1 MIRRPPKSTRTDT
14 LFPYT
19 TLFRSQRIVL
29 VHELRELRRTEE
41 LLDRCRHRL
50 GIDQVLRRQVL
61 GFSQRKALAHRAL
74 DTDQAGAEHVL
85 GHFADRTNAAVA
97 EMIDVVGLLLAV
109 ADRDD
114 LAHHRSEEHTS
125 ELQSLMRISYAVF
138 CLKKQTTQQQ

>member
-1 MIRRPPKSTRTDT
+1 MRRMHVADFEARAFTRQTARSEGRNAT
-14 LFPYT
+14 LVRH
-19 TLFRSQRIVL
+19 FRQRIVL

-41 LLDRCRHRL
+41 LLDRCRYRL

-97 EMIDVVGLLLAV
+97 EMV
-109 ADRDD
+109 
-114 LAHHRSEEHTS
+114 RSEARRVGKEWVSTCRS
-125 ELQSLMRISYAVF
+125 
-138 CLKKQTTQQQ
+138 